1 MSQKR
6 LIWQQD
12 GGLNFAA
19 RWGNEKEMSKEDH
32 VIFYAS
38 VNISR
43 RQDKVWH
50 LHFLF
55 MGTMSG

>member
-12 GGLNFAA
+12 RGLNFAA

-32 VIFYAS
+32 VIFLCFSKYKQET
-38 VNISR
+38 R
-43 RQDKVWH
+43 
-50 LHFLF
+50 
-55 MGTMSG
+55 